1 MLKSNSGQLD
11 RLNEK
16 YAGKS
21 KTCSLWRALF
31 FTTAALWLYSLK
43 IFVAILSIVAFS
55 SGEFVSA
62 EDPSHSDSIQFRAE
76 MGLGG
81 YWKVGYPTRTSITI
95 TSGTTG
101 IDGLLEIQT
110 FDGDGVPVVY
120 RSDSWTVQLQPK
132 STQRIEVVA
141 KHGRSN
147 RPITIQIVGIDG
159 SILHKRAL
167 HSEERGTAI
176 SATQPWVVGIGSD
189 RLELSQGAMK
199 SARGALP
206 EHSTVQLTRAEQLPL
221 SAICYGGVDF
231 LILSSGNVELNHA
244 IHSES
249 AIAIRDWIAQGGR
262 CVLSLGQNA
271 ESWLKTPEFTSL
283 VPGTFKEISTDCDPT
298 PLESFLGSQNR
309 LGDLK
314 CCLFT
319 LGSGTVEIES
329 KTKNRSR
336 FPMIARWAYGSGKV
350 HFLAV
355 ELDSEQILI
364 WESRPSLLKFLF
376 NEQWEKKDVQTEKR
390 VYLGYDD
397 ISGQL
402 NSTLDHFPLLTLG
415 SLATISIIA
424 GLLCLAIGPLDYF
437 LVSQRWRKPGGTWIT
452 LLVCS
457 FGSCIFIYGLA
468 RRWKPEMPSINSLE
482 VLDIDYQTHT
492 LRGRA
497 FAHCYGGRRGAF
509 DFSAHRRTQGLNASE
524 ISTTSKVQ
532 LDWFGQPGKGIGGFE
547 STVATDRGMPIYEI
561 DMNNGG
567 TEGIKNENKKT
578 ISPKQSLHGIR
589 GVGIP
594 AAGTKSLIATW
605 HEGITLPKE
614 TNSLSMVSG
623 SIDLLEGSF
632 ENPLDVDLLDALL
645 IYRGR
650 AYTLDTRIRV
660 GQRLSFSAATVPK
673 DITRRL
679 QRRQNVGG
687 EERSTPWNPASIG
700 NLDRLMELISF
711 HESAGSSKYTGL
723 YNRYLGELDCSDV
736 IRLDRAILICE
747 LKDSS
752 LLWSMRRNSVPIQ
765 ATEGQRKTFLRLII
779 PVSKLK
785 SASPDL
791 SSANPPIDTKP

>member
-1 MLKSNSGQLD
+1 MLKFNSGQLD

-16 YAGKS
+16 QAGKLE
-21 KTCSLWRALF
+21 TCSLWRALF
-31 FTTAALWLYSLK
+31 FHTTALWLYSLK
-43 IFVAILSIVAFS
+43 IFVTILIIVAFS
-55 SGEFVSA
+55 SGRFARA
-62 EDPSHSDSIQFRAE
+62 EDLSDSDPIQFRAD

-81 YWKVGYPTRTSITI
+81 YWKVGFPTRTSVTI
-95 TSGTTG
+95 TSGVTE
-101 IDGLLEIQT
+101 INGLLEIQT

-120 RSDSWTVQLQPK
+120 QSDSWTVRLQPK

-147 RPITIQIVGIDG
+147 RPVIIRIVGLDG
-159 SILHKRAL
+159 SILHERAL
-167 HSEERGTAI
+167 LSEERGTAI

-189 RLELSQGAMK
+189 RLDLSQGAMK
-199 SARGALP
+199 SVRGALP

-221 SAICYGGVDF
+221 SAICYGGVDL
-231 LILSSGNVELNHA
+231 LILSSGNAELNQA
-244 IHSES
+244 INSAS

-262 CVLSLGQNA
+262 CVLSLGENA
-271 ESWLKTPEFTSL
+271 ESWLKTPEFSSL
-283 VPGTFKEISTDCDPT
+283 VPGTFKEISADCDPA
-298 PLESFLGSQNR
+298 PLESYLGSQSR
-309 LGDLK
+309 LGNLK
-314 CCLFT
+314 CCLFA
-319 LGSGTVEIES
+319 LESGTVEFES

-336 FPMIARWAYGSGKV
+336 FPMMARWAYGSGKV
-350 HFLAV
+350 NFLAV
-355 ELDSEQILI
+355 ELDSEQILS
-364 WESRPSLLKFLF
+364 WESRPSLLKNLF
-376 NEQWEKKDVQTEKR
+376 NEQWEKKDVHIDKR

-402 NSTLDHFPLLTLG
+402 NSTLDHFPFLTLG
-415 SLATISIIA
+415 SLASISILA
-424 GLLCLAIGPLDYF
+424 GILCFVIGPLDYF
-437 LVSQRWRKPGGTWIT
+437 LVSQRWRKPGGTWLT

-457 FGSCIFIYGLA
+457 LGSCIFIYGLA
-468 RRWKPEMPSINSLE
+468 QRWKPEMPSINSLE
-482 VLDIDYQTHT
+482 VLDIDYQTQT
-492 LRGRA
+492 LRGRV
-497 FAHCYGGRRGAF
+497 FAHCYGGHRGAF
-509 DFSAHRRTQGLNASE
+509 DFSAHRRVQGLNAGATSVN
-524 ISTTSKVQ
+524 SKVQ

-547 STVATDRGMPIYEI
+547 STVATDRGMPIYKI
-561 DMNNGG
+561 VLNAGDTGG
-567 TEGIKNENKKT
+567 INIEKESIISSKK
-578 ISPKQSLHGIR
+578 SVPGIR

-605 HEGITLPKE
+605 QESITLPKE
-614 TNSLSMVSG
+614 TNSLTMVSG

-660 GQRLSFSAATVPK
+660 GQRISFSDATVPK

-687 EERSTPWNPASIG
+687 EERSTPWNPASTG

-711 HESAGSSKYTGL
+711 HESAGGSKYTGL
-723 YNRYLGELDCSDV
+723 YNRYLSELDCSDV

-747 LKDSS
+747 LTDSS
-752 LLWSMRRNSVPIQ
+752 LTWSMRRNSMPLQ

-785 SASPDL
+785 SASTD
-791 SSANPPIDTKP
+791 SDSTNPLTGRKP

>member
-1 MLKSNSGQLD
+1 MF
-11 RLNEK
+11 
-16 YAGKS
+16 YTA
-21 KTCSLWRALF
+21 SLWLH
-31 FTTAALWLYSLK
+31 SLK
-43 IFVAILSIVAFS
+43 ISIAILSFAAFD
-55 SGEFVSA
+55 SGRFVSA
-62 EDPSHSDSIQFRAE
+62 ENPSDSDPVQFRAD

-81 YWKVGYPTRTSITI
+81 YWKVGFPTRTSITI
-95 TSGTTG
+95 TSGATE

-120 RSDSWTVQLQPK
+120 QSDSWTVRLQPK

-147 RPITIQIVGIDG
+147 RPVIIRIVGLDG
-159 SILHKRAL
+159 SILHERAL
-167 HSEERGTAI
+167 LSEERGTAI
-176 SATQPWVVGIGSD
+176 SAVQPWVVGIGSD

-199 SARGALP
+199 SVRGALP
-206 EHSTVQLTRAEQLPL
+206 EHSTVQLIRADQLPL
-221 SAICYGGVDF
+221 SAICYGGVDL
-231 LILSSGNVELNHA
+231 LILSSGNAELNQA
-244 IHSES
+244 MNYSS
-249 AIAIRDWIAQGGR
+249 AFAIREWIAQGGR
-262 CVLSLGQNA
+262 CVLSLGENA
-271 ESWLKTPEFTSL
+271 ESWLKIPEFNSL
-283 VPGTFKEISTDCDPT
+283 VPGTFKEISVDCDPA
-298 PLESFLGSQNR
+298 PLESYLGSQSR
-309 LGDLK
+309 LGNLK
-314 CCLFT
+314 CCLFE
-319 LGSGTVEIES
+319 LESGTVEFES

-350 HFLAV
+350 NFLAV
-355 ELDSEQILI
+355 ELDSEQILA
-364 WESRPSLLKFLF
+364 WESRPSLLKNLF

-390 VYLGYDD
+390 AYLGYDD

-415 SLATISIIA
+415 SLTSISILA
-424 GLLCLAIGPLDYF
+424 GLLCLVIGPLDYF
-437 LVSQRWRKPGGTWIT
+437 LVSQRWRKPEGTWIT

-457 FGSCIFIYGLA
+457 LGSCIFIYGVAL
-468 RRWKPEMPSINSLE
+468 RWKPEMPSINSLE
-482 VLDIDYQTHT
+482 VLDIDYQTQT

-497 FAHCYGGRRGAF
+497 FAHCYGGSRGAF
-509 DFSAHRRTQGLNASE
+509 DFSAHRRVQGLNAGA
-524 ISTTSKVQ
+524 ISKVQ

-547 STVATDRGMPIYEI
+547 STVATDRGMPIYKI
-561 DMNNGG
+561 GMNTGDTWGN
-567 TEGIKNENKKT
+567 EAEKKNTFSHQK
-578 ISPKQSLHGIR
+578 SVYGIR

-594 AAGTKSLIATW
+594 AAGTKSLVATW
-605 HEGITLPKE
+605 QESIRLPKE

-660 GQRLSFSAATVPK
+660 GQRISFSAATVPK

-687 EERSTPWNPASIG
+687 EERSTPWNPAGIG

-723 YNRYLGELDCSDV
+723 YNRYLSELDCSDV

-747 LKDSS
+747 FKDPS
-752 LLWSMRRNSVPIQ
+752 LTWSIRRNSMPIQ
-765 ATEGQRKTFLRLII
+765 ASEGQRKTFLRLII

-785 SASPDL
+785 SVSPN
-791 SSANPPIDTKP
+791 SGSANPPIGTKS